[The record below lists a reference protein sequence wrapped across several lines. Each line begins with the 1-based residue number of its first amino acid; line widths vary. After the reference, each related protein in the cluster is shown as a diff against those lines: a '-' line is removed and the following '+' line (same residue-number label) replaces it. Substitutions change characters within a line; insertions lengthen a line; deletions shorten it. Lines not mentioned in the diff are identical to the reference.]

1 MDGVMFMHSR
11 RMESIRA
18 VLDDG
23 HSIGPLRRITSQFS
37 FGAAGEFFTSN
48 IRSHGQLE
56 PLGCLGDLGW
66 YNIRFA
72 LWVMNWELP
81 VRVSGHILAEH
92 RRADSPVAV
101 PTDFSAE
108 LFFADG
114 VSAGFYC
121 SYLAEIQQWAN
132 LAGTK
137 GFLYVPDFVLPW
149 YGAEAAFEVSNP
161 VHTVVG
167 CDFNMEE
174 HARRVAVREYSN
186 SAENAQE
193 THMFRRFAE
202 LALSGQPDYSWYD
215 ISLKTQKVIDA
226 CLQSARSGGGIVDLP
241 R

>member
-1 MDGVMFMHSR
+1 MTAS
-11 RMESIRA
+11 
-18 VLDDG
+18 
-23 HSIGPLRRITSQFS
+23 SIGPLQRITSQFS
-37 FGAAGEFFTSN
+37 FGAASEFFTSN
-48 IRSHGQLE
+48 IRTHGQLE

-72 LWVMNWELP
+72 LWAMNWELP
-81 VRVSGHILAEH
+81 AKVAGHILAEH

-121 SYLAEIQQWAN
+121 SFLAEIQQWAN

-149 YGAEAAFEVSNP
+149 YGAEVAFEVSNP
-161 VHTVVG
+161 VHNVVG

-193 THMFRRFAE
+193 SNMFRRFAE
-202 LALSGQPDYSWYD
+202 LALSGQPDHSWGEMA
-215 ISLKTQKVIDA
+215 LKTQQVLDA
-226 CLQSARSGGGIVDLP
+226 CLQSARSGGGIIDLP
-241 R
+241 H